1 MKVFVGV
8 LTFSLVST
16 STGQRYQL
24 GGKKAWKYGSK
35 QYDLVKDADSHDLT
49 WQRDDQTECWS
60 GTGEYTRRTVFC
72 DVECLREYGDD
83 ADCSGPW
90 YCSSTKICQQYNH
103 PSGRQM
109 VDPVWPDC
117 STPRP
122 NQAANSRFSS
132 SRERRG
138 GHRPAA
144 AGRLS
149 FKLRAPRPQASSS
162 RRARTTRS
170 ASRRSLRP
178 GKMASCSLRAA
189 SMSKS
194 TRAPSNTRA
203 PASNPRPH
211 AVEIRTTIATTST
224 TRVTPPPVAAHPRSG
239 SRCSSRSGRSLRKWT
254 L

>member
-1 MKVFVGV
+1 M
-8 LTFSLVST
+8 LTRV
-16 STGQRYQL
+16 
-24 GGKKAWKYGSK
+24 
-35 QYDLVKDADSHDLT
+35 
-49 WQRDDQTECWS
+49 
-60 GTGEYTRRTVFC
+60 RR
-72 DVECLREYGDD
+72 
-83 ADCSGPW
+83 
-90 YCSSTKICQQYNH
+90 
-103 PSGRQM
+103 
-109 VDPVWPDC
+109 
-117 STPRP
+117 
-122 NQAANSRFSS
+122 
-132 SRERRG
+132 RRG
-138 GHRPAA
+138 LLWPVVLLLDEDLSAIQSSIRTADGRSRLAGLFHPASEPGREQPLLELA
-144 AGRLS
+144 RASRWTSPGGRGRLS